1 VRFLPKLFG
10 SGAIGIDPY
19 VTVFR
24 GRRFGI
30 IFGVNMRKGFLQG
43 DVEKGFGLRRV
54 LKGKCKVW
62 KFEFAKRVRWW
73 VVEER

>member
-1 VRFLPKLFG
+1 
-10 SGAIGIDPY
+10 
-19 VTVFR
+19 
-24 GRRFGI
+24 
-30 IFGVNMRKGFLQG
+30 LQG